1 MKKKHG
7 IEAGTGLVLAI
18 VLTACSSMEYAVRER
33 FGQHKRELLVERVG
47 DAKESQVEAKEQ
59 FVDALTRFKEVSNF
73 QGGVLEAQY
82 DALNNEYK
90 DCERRADE
98 VHKRIA
104 AVENVAQALFKEWSE
119 ELAQYTSPQLRDAS
133 EQRLNETRR
142 AADQLIMSMRNAE
155 RRMTPVLKTFRDQVL
170 FLKHNLNARA
180 VASLGNV
187 ALELQQDI
195 NALVNDMERAID
207 EANRFIETMQA
218 DSSAS

>member
-1 MKKKHG
+1 MKVG
-7 IEAGTGLVLAI
+7 SGLVLA
-18 VLTACSSMEYAVRER
+18 VLLTACSSMEYAVRER

-59 FVDALTRFKEVSNF
+59 FVDALTRFKEVSGF

-82 DALNNEYK
+82 ESLNDEFK
-90 DCERRADE
+90 ACERRAGE
-98 VHKRIA
+98 VHKRIG
-104 AVENVAQALFKEWSE
+104 AVEDVAQALFKEWSD
-119 ELAQYTSPQLRDAS
+119 ELAEYTSPQLREAS
-133 EQRLNETRR
+133 EERLNETRR
-142 AADQLIMSMRNAE
+142 SADQLIASMRNAE
-155 RRMTPVLKTFRDQVL
+155 RRMTPVLNTFRDQVL

-207 EANRFIETMQA
+207 EANRFIESMQA
-218 DSSAS
+218 DSAVG